1 MTLKTLSFTSKIVL
15 VSVLLLSCN
24 KNGATGLF
32 DGFSKNNTGI
42 NMVPNP
48 TKFPP
53 LSKKYKGSKKEAIER
68 FFHKYWPNQ
77 NSNVSFLVAK
87 DGEIIYENYSG
98 LANLRKK
105 TPISAETP
113 IHLASVSKVL
123 TATAILKLVNNG
135 KLALDQKVTTLLKGF
150 PYPEVTVRTLLNHR
164 SGIRNYGYFTF
175 EKGVWDKHKTFTNN
189 DLVKVMVS
197 KKITL
202 EFKTNTR
209 FSYCNTNYA
218 LLALIIEKVTGES
231 YRITMKK
238 MIFDPLGM
246 THSFVF
252 NYDTDRPNVT
262 PSYKANNREIGFDYL
277 DAIYGDKNIYST
289 PRDLLKF
296 DLARN
301 SPDFLTPELRSE
313 IYKGYSNEHK
323 GIKNYGLGVRMIEW
337 ETGQKFYFHNGW
349 WHGNMTSYV
358 MLKNENVSI
367 IALSNKCSK
376 NVYKVRNL
384 APLFGDYPFKGIKE
398 EE

>member
-1 MTLKTLSFTSKIVL
+1 MTLKTISFTSKIVFL
-15 VSVLLLSCN
+15 SILLLSCN
-24 KNGATGLF
+24 KNGAKDLF
-32 DGFSKNNTGI
+32 DSYSSNKEI

-48 TKFPP
+48 IKFPP
-53 LSKKYKGSKKEAIER
+53 LSKAYKNSKKEIIER
-68 FFHKYWPNQ
+68 FFYKNWPSK

-98 LANLRKK
+98 LANLNKK
-105 TPISAETP
+105 IPITAETP

-123 TATAILKLVNNG
+123 TASAIMKLINNG
-135 KLALDQKVTTLLKGF
+135 KLELDQKVTTLLKGF
-150 PYPEVTVRTLLNHR
+150 PYPKVTVRTLLNHR

-175 EKGVWDKHKTFTNN
+175 EKGVWNKRKTLMNS
-189 DLVKVMVS
+189 DLVKLLVS
-197 KKITL
+197 KKINL
-202 EFKTNTR
+202 EFKTDTR

-218 LLALIIEKVTGES
+218 LLALIIEKITGEN
-231 YRITMKK
+231 YQTAMKK

-246 THSFVF
+246 KNTFVF
-252 NYDTDRPNVT
+252 NYDTDRAKVT

-296 DLARN
+296 DMARN
-301 SPDFLTPELRSE
+301 SPNFLPIELKNE
-313 IYKGYSNEHK
+313 IYKGYSKERK

-358 MLKNENVSI
+358 MLNNENVTI
-367 IALSNKCSK
+367 IALTNKCSK

-384 APLFGDYPFKGIKE
+384 AKLFGDYPFKGVE
-398 EE
+398 EEE